1 MDLTEFG
8 QTLRAQ
14 RKSLGFSQQ
23 TVADAVGLARPTL
36 SKIETGQVPDIGIRK
51 LMRLAE
57 HLGLRL
63 ILEED
68 TFRPTLQQLINE
80 HQQAKQKR
88 GR

>member
-8 QTLRAQ
+8 QTLRLQ

-80 HQQAKQKR
+80 NRQEKQKR